1 MKNIGII
8 GLRYLYLID
17 PIIPIDPNLI
27 TRFLLV
33 PLACLLHIRY
43 RIIVAHELILKVA
56 NRREALLVAYLLKEF
71 NA

>member
-33 PLACLLHIRY
+33 PLACLHICY
-43 RIIVAHELILKVA
+43 RIVVAHELILKVA
-56 NRREALLVAYLLKEF
+56 NRREALLITYLLKEF